1 MAPGAQRMNPG
12 ERSVLREGIVAGL
25 IGAAVVAMW
34 FFVFDLLRGR
44 PFLTPTLL
52 GSFVFFGVNTPAGL
66 DPALGPILG
75 YTVLHGLAFVAFG
88 VVAATM
94 MAMSEREPALFIAFV
109 ILFAAFEVFFF
120 GVLSVLGRA
129 MQAALVW
136 WAVLIGN
143 LLASIAMLW
152 YFFRAHRAL
161 PRSLIGSWGRV
172 LREGIVAGLLGAAVV
187 ALWFFAIDAIQGEP
201 LRTPRLLATALLRAT
216 DPNAGMVA
224 YTALHGLAFIGFGIV
239 GALLIEGA
247 ERQPLLVF
255 ALVIL
260 FTAFEIF
267 FFGAVVIV
275 ASWILDELA
284 GWTIFVGN
292 ILAAA
297 AMLAY
302 YFKGHRTLARRL
314 TQAWAEED

>member
-1 MAPGAQRMNPG
+1 MNPA
-12 ERSVLREGIVAGL
+12 ERSVLREGIVAGV
-25 IGAAVVAMW
+25 IGAAVVAIW

-52 GSFVFFGVNTPAGL
+52 GSFVFFGVNTPAGVE
-66 DPALGPILG
+66 PAVGPILG
-75 YTVLHGLAFVAFG
+75 YTILHGLAFVAFG

-94 MAMSEREPALFIAFV
+94 MAMSEREPSLFIAFV

-120 GVLSVLGRA
+120 GVLSIVGRA

-152 YFFRAHRAL
+152 FFFRAHRAL
-161 PRSLIGSWGRV
+161 PRSLIGSWGGV
-172 LREGIVAGLLGAAVV
+172 LREGVVAGLLGAAVV
-187 ALWFFAIDAIQGEP
+187 ALWFFGIDAIQGEP
-201 LRTPRLLATALLRAT
+201 LRTPRLLGTALLRAA
-216 DPNAGMVA
+216 DPNAGMLA

-239 GALLIEGA
+239 GALLIAGA

-267 FFGAVVIV
+267 FFGAVIIM

-292 ILAAA
+292 ILAAVV
-297 AMLAY
+297 MLAY

-314 TQAWAEED
+314 TQAWAEEE

>member
-1 MAPGAQRMNPG
+1 MNPA
-12 ERSVLREGIVAGL
+12 ERSVLREGIVAGV
-25 IGAAVVAMW
+25 IGAAVVAIW

-52 GSFVFFGVNTPAGL
+52 GSFVFFGVNTPAGVE
-66 DPALGPILG
+66 PAVGPILG
-75 YTVLHGLAFVAFG
+75 YTILHGLAFVAFG

-94 MAMSEREPALFIAFV
+94 MAMSEREPSLFIAFV
-109 ILFAAFEVFFF
+109 ILFAAFEVFIF
-120 GVLSVLGRA
+120 GVLSIVGRA

-152 YFFRAHRAL
+152 FFFRAHRAL
-161 PRSLIGSWGRV
+161 PRSLIGSWGGV
-172 LREGIVAGLLGAAVV
+172 LREGVVAGLLGAAVV
-187 ALWFFAIDAIQGEP
+187 ALWFFGIDAIQGEP
-201 LRTPRLLATALLRAT
+201 LRTPRLLGTALLRAA
-216 DPNAGMVA
+216 DPNAGMLA

-239 GALLIEGA
+239 GALLIAGA

-267 FFGAVVIV
+267 FFGAVIIM

-292 ILAAA
+292 ILAAVV
-297 AMLAY
+297 MLAY

-314 TQAWAEED
+314 TQAWAEEE

>member
-1 MAPGAQRMNPG
+1 MNPA
-12 ERSVLREGIVAGL
+12 ERSVLREGIVAGV
-25 IGAAVVAMW
+25 IGAAVVAIW

-52 GSFVFFGVNTPAGL
+52 GSFVFFGVNAPAGVE
-66 DPALGPILG
+66 PAVGPILG
-75 YTVLHGLAFVAFG
+75 YTILHGLAFVAFG

-94 MAMSEREPALFIAFV
+94 MAMSEREPSLFIAFV

-120 GVLSVLGRA
+120 GVLSIVGRA

-152 YFFRAHRAL
+152 FFFRAHRAL
-161 PRSLIGSWGRV
+161 PRSLIGSWGGV
-172 LREGIVAGLLGAAVV
+172 LREGVVAGLLGAAVV
-187 ALWFFAIDAIQGEP
+187 ALWFFGIDAIQGGP
-201 LRTPRLLATALLRAT
+201 LRTPRLLGTALLRAA
-216 DPNAGMVA
+216 DPNAGMLA

-239 GALLIEGA
+239 GALLIAGA

-267 FFGAVVIV
+267 FFGAVIIM

-292 ILAAA
+292 ILAAVV
-297 AMLAY
+297 MLAY

-314 TQAWAEED
+314 TQAWAEEE

>member
-1 MAPGAQRMNPG
+1 MNPA
-12 ERSVLREGIVAGL
+12 ERSVLREGIVAGV
-25 IGAAVVAMW
+25 IGAAVVAIW

-52 GSFVFFGVNTPAGL
+52 GSFVFFGVDTPAGL
-66 DPALGPILG
+66 GPSLAPILG
-75 YTVLHGLAFVAFG
+75 YTVLHGLAFIAFG
-88 VVAATM
+88 IVAATM
-94 MAMSEREPALFIAFV
+94 MAMSEREPSLFVAFV

-120 GVLSVLGRA
+120 GVLSIVSDA

-136 WAVLIGN
+136 WAVLVGN
-143 LLASIAMLW
+143 LLASVAMLW
-152 YFFRAHRAL
+152 FFFRAHRAL
-161 PRSLIGSWGRV
+161 PRTLVGSWGGV

-187 ALWFFAIDAIQGEP
+187 ALWFFGIDAIQGEP
-201 LRTPRLLATALLRAT
+201 LRTPRLLGTALLRVA
-216 DPNAGMVA
+216 DPTAGMLV
-224 YTALHGLAFIGFGIV
+224 YTALHGLAFIAFGIV
-239 GALLIEGA
+239 GSLLIEGA

-267 FFGAVVIV
+267 FFGAVIIV
-275 ASWILDELA
+275 ASWVLDELA

-292 ILAAA
+292 ILAATV
-297 AMLAY
+297 MLAY

-314 TQAWAEED
+314 TQAWVEEE

>member
-1 MAPGAQRMNPG
+1 MNPAG
-12 ERSVLREGIVAGL
+12 RSALREGIVAGL
-25 IGAAVVAMW
+25 IGAAVVAIW

-52 GSFVFFGVNTPAGL
+52 GSFVFFGVNTPAGVE
-66 DPALGPILG
+66 PAVGPILG
-75 YTVLHGLAFVAFG
+75 YTILHGLAFVAFG

-94 MAMSEREPALFIAFV
+94 MAMSEREPSLFIAFV

-120 GVLSVLGRA
+120 GVLSIVGRA

-152 YFFRAHRAL
+152 FLFRAHRAL
-161 PRSLIGSWGRV
+161 PRSLVGSWGGV

-187 ALWFFAIDAIQGEP
+187 ALWFFGIDAIQGEP
-201 LRTPRLLATALLRAT
+201 LRTPRLLGTALLRAA
-216 DPNAGMVA
+216 DPNAGMLA

-239 GALLIEGA
+239 GALLIAGA

-267 FFGAVVIV
+267 FFGAVIIM

-292 ILAAA
+292 ILAAVV
-297 AMLAY
+297 MLAY

-314 TQAWAEED
+314 TQAWAEEE

>member
-1 MAPGAQRMNPG
+1 MNPA
-12 ERSVLREGIVAGL
+12 ERSVLREGIVAGV
-25 IGAAVVAMW
+25 IGAAVVAIW

-52 GSFVFFGVNTPAGL
+52 GSFVFFGVNAPAGVE
-66 DPALGPILG
+66 PAVGPILG
-75 YTVLHGLAFVAFG
+75 YTILHGLAFVAFG

-94 MAMSEREPALFIAFV
+94 MAMSEREPSLFIAFV

-120 GVLSVLGRA
+120 GVLSIVGRA

-152 YFFRAHRAL
+152 FFFRAHRAL
-161 PRSLIGSWGRV
+161 PRSLIGSWGGV

-187 ALWFFAIDAIQGEP
+187 ALWFFGIDAIQGEP
-201 LRTPRLLATALLRAT
+201 LRTPRLLGTALLRAA
-216 DPNAGMVA
+216 DPNAGMLA

-239 GALLIEGA
+239 GALLIAGA

-267 FFGAVVIV
+267 FFGAVIIM

-297 AMLAY
+297 VMLAY
-302 YFKGHRTLARRL
+302 YFKGHRTLARRH
-314 TQAWAEED
+314 TQAWAEEE

>member
-1 MAPGAQRMNPG
+1 MNPA
-12 ERSVLREGIVAGL
+12 ERSVLREGIVAGV
-25 IGAAVVAMW
+25 IGAAVVAIW

-52 GSFVFFGVNTPAGL
+52 GSFVFFGVDTPAGL
-66 DPALGPILG
+66 GPALGPILG

-88 VVAATM
+88 IVAATM
-94 MAMSEREPALFIAFV
+94 MAMSEREPSLFIAFV
-109 ILFAAFEVFFF
+109 ILFVAFEVFFF
-120 GVLSVLGRA
+120 GVLSIVGSA

-136 WAVLIGN
+136 WAVLVGN

-152 YFFRAHRAL
+152 FFFRAHRAL
-161 PRSLIGSWGRV
+161 PRTLVGSWGGV
-172 LREGIVAGLLGAAVV
+172 LREGVVAGLLGAAVV
-187 ALWFFAIDAIQGEP
+187 ALWFFGIDAIQGEP
-201 LRTPRLLATALLRAT
+201 LRTPRLLGTALLRVT
-216 DPNAGMVA
+216 DPTAGMLA
-224 YTALHGLAFIGFGIV
+224 YTALHGLAFVAFGIV
-239 GALLIEGA
+239 GALLIAGA

-267 FFGAVVIV
+267 FFGAIVIA
-275 ASWILDELA
+275 ASWVLDELA

-297 AMLAY
+297 VMLAY
-302 YFKGHRTLARRL
+302 YFNGHRTLARRL
-314 TQAWAEED
+314 TQAWAEEE

>member
-1 MAPGAQRMNPG
+1 MYPA
-12 ERSVLREGIVAGL
+12 ERSVVREGIVAGL
-25 IGAAVVAMW
+25 IGAAVVAVW

-52 GSFVFFGVNTPAGL
+52 GSLVFFGVKTPTGL

-75 YTVLHGLAFVAFG
+75 YTVLHGLAFIAFG

-94 MAMSEREPALFIAFV
+94 MAMSEREPTLFVGFV
-109 ILFAAFEVFFF
+109 ILFACFEVFFF

-129 MQAALVW
+129 VEAALVW
-136 WAVLIGN
+136 WAVLVGN

-161 PRSLIGSWGRV
+161 PRTLIGSWGGV
-172 LREGIVAGLLGAAVV
+172 LREGVVAGVIGAAVV
-187 ALWFFAIDAIQGEP
+187 ALWFFAIDAIHGEP
-201 LRTPRLLATALLRAT
+201 LRTPRLLGTALLRAS
-216 DPNAGMVA
+216 DPTVGLIA
-224 YTALHGLAFIGFGIV
+224 YTALHGLAFVAFGIV
-239 GALLIEGA
+239 GALLIAGA

-255 ALVIL
+255 ALVIV

-275 ASWILDELA
+275 ASWVLDELA

-292 ILAAA
+292 ILAAG
-297 AMLAY
+297 AMLTY
-302 YFKGHRTLARRL
+302 YFSGHRTLARRL

>member
-1 MAPGAQRMNPG
+1 MTGGAQRMNPA

-25 IGAAVVAMW
+25 IGAAVVAIW

-52 GSFVFFGVNTPAGL
+52 GSFVFFGVNTPAGVE
-66 DPALGPILG
+66 PAVGPILG
-75 YTVLHGLAFVAFG
+75 YTILHGLAFVAFG

-94 MAMSEREPALFIAFV
+94 MAMSEREPSLFIAFRS
-109 ILFAAFEVFFF
+109 LFAAFEVFFF
-120 GVLSVLGRA
+120 GVLSIVGRA

-152 YFFRAHRAL
+152 FFFRAHRAL
-161 PRSLIGSWGRV
+161 PRSLVGSWGGV
-172 LREGIVAGLLGAAVV
+172 LREGVVAGLLGAAVV
-187 ALWFFAIDAIQGEP
+187 ALWFFGIDAIQGEP
-201 LRTPRLLATALLRAT
+201 LRTPRLLGTALLRAA
-216 DPNAGMVA
+216 DPNAGMLA

-239 GALLIEGA
+239 GALLIAGA

-267 FFGAVVIV
+267 FFGAVIIM
-275 ASWILDELA
+275 ASWILD
-284 GWTIFVGN
+284 
-292 ILAAA
+292 
-297 AMLAY
+297 
-302 YFKGHRTLARRL
+302 
-314 TQAWAEED
+314 

>member
-1 MAPGAQRMNPG
+1 MNPA
-12 ERSVLREGIVAGL
+12 ERSVVREGIVAGL
-25 IGAAVVAMW
+25 IGAAVVAVW

-52 GSFVFFGVNTPAGL
+52 GSLVFFGIKTPTGL
-66 DPALGPILG
+66 EPALGPILG
-75 YTVLHGLAFVAFG
+75 YTLLHGLAFIAFG

-94 MAMSEREPALFIAFV
+94 MAMSEREPSLFIGFV
-109 ILFAAFEVFFF
+109 ILFACFEVFFF

-129 MQAALVW
+129 VEAALVW
-136 WAVLIGN
+136 WAVLAGN

-161 PRSLIGSWGRV
+161 PRTLVGSWGGV
-172 LREGIVAGLLGAAVV
+172 LREGIVAGLIGAAVV
-187 ALWFFAIDAIQGEP
+187 ALWFFAIDAIHGEP
-201 LRTPRLLATALLRAT
+201 LRTPRLLGTALLRAP
-216 DPNAGMVA
+216 DPTVGVLA
-224 YTALHGLAFIGFGIV
+224 YTALHGLAFIVFGIL
-239 GALLIEGA
+239 GAVLIAGA

-255 ALVIL
+255 ALVIV

-267 FFGAVVIV
+267 FFGAIVIV
-275 ASWILDELA
+275 ASWVLDELA

-292 ILAAA
+292 ILAAG

-302 YFKGHRTLARRL
+302 YFSGHRALARRL

>member
-1 MAPGAQRMNPG
+1 MNPA

-25 IGAAVVAMW
+25 IGAAVVALW
-34 FFVFDLLRGR
+34 FFAFDLLRGR

-52 GSFVFFGVNTPAGL
+52 GSFVFFGVNTPVGL
-66 DPALGPILG
+66 EPALGPILG

-94 MAMSEREPALFIAFV
+94 MAMSEREPALFVAFV

-120 GVLSVLGRA
+120 GVLSVVGPG

-136 WAVLIGN
+136 WAVLVGN
-143 LLASIAMLW
+143 LLASVAMLW
-152 YFFRAHRAL
+152 FLFRAHRAL
-161 PRSLIGSWGRV
+161 PRTLVGSWGGV
-172 LREGIVAGLLGAAVV
+172 LGEGIVAGVIGAAVV
-187 ALWFFAIDAIQGEP
+187 AVWFFAIDAIQGEP
-201 LRTPRLLATALLRAT
+201 LRTPRLLGTALLGAT
-216 DPNAGMVA
+216 DPTTGIGA
-224 YTALHGLAFIGFGIV
+224 YTVVHGVAFVGFGIA
-239 GALLIEGA
+239 GALLIAGA

-255 ALVIL
+255 GLVIL

-267 FFGAVVIV
+267 FFGAVVIL
-275 ASWILDELA
+275 ASWVLDELA

-302 YFKGHRTLARRL
+302 YFSGHRTLARRL
-314 TQAWAEED
+314 TGAWAEED

>member
-1 MAPGAQRMNPG
+1 
-12 ERSVLREGIVAGL
+12 
-25 IGAAVVAMW
+25 
-34 FFVFDLLRGR
+34 
-44 PFLTPTLL
+44 
-52 GSFVFFGVNTPAGL
+52 
-66 DPALGPILG
+66 
-75 YTVLHGLAFVAFG
+75 
-88 VVAATM
+88 
-94 MAMSEREPALFIAFV
+94 
-109 ILFAAFEVFFF
+109 LFAAFEVFFF

-136 WAVLIGN
+136 WAVLVGN
-143 LLASIAMLW
+143 LLASVAMLW

-187 ALWFFAIDAIQGEP
+187 ALWFFAIDAIHGEP
-201 LRTPRLLATALLRAT
+201 LQTPRLLGTALLGAT
-216 DPNAGMVA
+216 DPNAGMIG
-224 YTALHGLAFIGFGIV
+224 YTVLHGLAFIGFGIV

-267 FFGAVVIV
+267 FFGAVVIM
-275 ASWILDELA
+275 ASWILDEVA

-302 YFKGHRTLARRL
+302 YFMGHRTLARRL
-314 TQAWAEED
+314 SQAWAEED